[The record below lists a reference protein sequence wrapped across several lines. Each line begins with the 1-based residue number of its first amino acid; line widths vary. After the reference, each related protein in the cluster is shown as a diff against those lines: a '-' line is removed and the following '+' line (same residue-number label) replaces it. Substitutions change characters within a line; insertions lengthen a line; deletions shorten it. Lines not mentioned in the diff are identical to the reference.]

1 LLLGGRG
8 VLLVDEDLLVNGDW
22 LSVVAGLWDVDVS
35 WVFFPD
41 LGGPSDLA
49 EDANILG
56 MGVESLWPCLVWD
69 FVAMSVVGVSSVSD
83 GSLLVVLLDGV
94 GGLWL
99 RDEGNITDMSVL
111 GELRIVVDGLLNS
124 FWDLS
129 GVGLGDWSE
138 FQDLLGVILGSV
150 LSSSFV
156 DGLSSVLG
164 LNLDLEV
171 GDLVVSVLGDFLSLV
186 LSLLSL
192 VGLWDLSDPVDS
204 VSLLGDFWNLS
215 VLGLV
220 DSSVS
225 GLVDG
230 VEDLLWDLSS
240 SSVELGLFGDDWNLS
255 VLGVVDGLSD
265 GSWDLSGLGLVLSS
279 EEVLGDVSEIGLG
292 DGVVVDSRDGLS
304 VGSWDELSGIL
315 VDGVIDNLWD

>member
-1 LLLGGRG
+1 MLLGGRG